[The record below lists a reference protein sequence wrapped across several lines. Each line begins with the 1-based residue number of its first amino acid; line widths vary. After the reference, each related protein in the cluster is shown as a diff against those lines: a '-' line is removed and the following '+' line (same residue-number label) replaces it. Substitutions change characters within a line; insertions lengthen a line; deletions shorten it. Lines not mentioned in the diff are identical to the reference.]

1 MGQRAARSFARRSSN
16 HRARCKQSVIATTN
30 RYSAAPSATD
40 TSTSITKETEGM
52 SITSRQERSDWR
64 RVALTGVIAGT
75 LSLAATMANAGECP
89 ADKKVADGQGQKPST
104 AAAKDVTD
112 VVRATTDLA
121 KEPAGVNGRQFR
133 LRQLDIKP
141 GGIVPWHSHHNRPAM
156 IYIVSGE
163 VVEYASNCAAP
174 IVHKAGDV
182 AAEKKGTSHWWQN
195 TASTPAVLISVD
207 LFPVENMKDEHM
219 M

>member
-1 MGQRAARSFARRSSN
+1 MSFA
-16 HRARCKQSVIATTN
+16 ATT
-30 RYSAAPSATD
+30 
-40 TSTSITKETEGM
+40 
-52 SITSRQERSDWR
+52 
-64 RVALTGVIAGT
+64 
-75 LSLAATMANAGECP
+75 ANAGECP

-112 VVRATTDLA
+112 VVRASTNLS
-121 KEPAGVNGRQFR
+121 KEPAAVNGRLLR

-141 GGIVPWHSHHNRPAM
+141 GGIVPWHSHDNRPAM

-163 VVEYASNCAAP
+163 VVEYASNCTAP

-182 AAEKKGTSHWWQN
+182 ASEKAGISHWWQN
-195 TASTPAVLISVD
+195 TGNAPVVLISVD
-207 LFPVENMKDEHM
+207 LFPVANMKDQHM

>member
-1 MGQRAARSFARRSSN
+1 
-16 HRARCKQSVIATTN
+16 
-30 RYSAAPSATD
+30 
-40 TSTSITKETEGM
+40 M
-52 SITSRQERSDWR
+52 SITSKEERSDWR
-64 RVALTGVIAGT
+64 RVALAGVVAGT

-89 ADKKVADGQGQKPST
+89 NDKKVADGQGQKPST

-112 VVRATTDLA
+112 VVRASTDLS
-121 KEPAGVNGRQFR
+121 KEPAAVNGRLLR

-141 GGIVPWHSHHNRPAM
+141 GGIVPWHSHDNRPAM

-182 AAEKKGTSHWWQN
+182 ASEKAGTSHWWRN
-195 TASTPAVLISVD
+195 TGNAPVVLISVD
-207 LFPVENMKDEHM
+207 LFPVANMKDQHM

>member
-1 MGQRAARSFARRSSN
+1 
-16 HRARCKQSVIATTN
+16 
-30 RYSAAPSATD
+30 
-40 TSTSITKETEGM
+40 M
-52 SITSRQERSDWR
+52 SITSKQGRADWQ
-64 RVALTGVIAGT
+64 RVALAGVVAGT

-89 ADKKVADGQGQKPST
+89 NDKKVADGQGQKPST

-112 VVRATTDLA
+112 VVRASTDLS
-121 KEPAGVNGRQFR
+121 KEPAAVNGRLLR

-141 GGIVPWHSHHNRPAM
+141 GGIVPWHSHDNRPAM

-182 AAEKKGTSHWWQN
+182 ASEKAGTSHWWQN
-195 TASTPAVLISVD
+195 TGNAPVVLISVD
-207 LFPVENMKDEHM
+207 LFPVANMKDQHM